1 MGTRRAVSV
10 TIDIGEVITWVIVGV
25 IAGWLASTI
34 MRKKRGIVSYALLG
48 IVGSIVGGVLFSFLD
63 LGGATNILGSI
74 VIATVG
80 AVIVL
85 AIVGG

>member
-1 MGTRRAVSV
+1 VSV
-10 TIDIGEVITWVIVGV
+10 TIDVGELVTWVVVGV

-34 MRKKRGIVSYALLG
+34 MRKKRGLVSYALLG
-48 IVGSIVGGVLFSFLD
+48 IVGSIVGGVLFAFLD
-63 LGGATNILGSI
+63 LGGATNVLGSI

-85 AIVGG
+85 AIVGS